1 MHSRFMSRVA
11 QFWTRSSHWRL
22 ALDKSEGVV
31 KDTRMQSG
39 VGASQRVPEKVED
52 QDSGNLTLNHSAVDL
67 SFHQPSIRPNQ
78 QP

>member
-1 MHSRFMSRVA
+1 LPPSEARRV
-11 QFWTRSSHWRL
+11 